1 MTDAE
6 LLSQW
11 YLILGIA
18 GVLVA
23 VVAALLIAVMV
34 TARRI
39 ARAALRCHQ
48 AVGKIAEHTQVI
60 WTLESTNAVAF
71 DLRETAKSI
80 RRHAEEI
87 AEALQAP
94 AGPRA

>member
-6 LLSQW
+6 LLGRW

-18 GVLVA
+18 GVLVV
-23 VVAALLIAVMV
+23 VVAALLITILV

-39 ARAALRCHQ
+39 EQAAARSHR
-48 AVGKIAEHTQVI
+48 AVRKIVENTQVI
-60 WTLESTNAVAF
+60 WELDTTNAVAWQ
-71 DLRETAKSI
+71 LREGARSI

-87 AEALQAP
+87 GQALQAP

>member
-6 LLSQW
+6 LLSNW

-18 GVLVA
+18 AVLVV
-23 VVAALLIAVMV
+23 VVALLLITILV

-39 ARAALRCHQ
+39 EQAATRSLL
-48 AVGKIAEHTQVI
+48 AVQKIVKNTQVI
-60 WTLESTNAVAF
+60 WELDTTNAVTWQ
-71 DLRETAKSI
+71 LREGARSI
-80 RRHAEEI
+80 RQHAEEI
-87 AEALQAP
+87 ARALQTP

>member
-6 LLSQW
+6 LLSRW

-18 GVLVA
+18 GVLVV
-23 VVAALLIAVMV
+23 VVAALLITILV

-39 ARAALRCHQ
+39 EQAATRSLL
-48 AVGKIAEHTQVI
+48 AVRKIVENTSVI
-60 WTLESTNAVAF
+60 WELDTTNAVAWQ
-71 DLRETAKSI
+71 LREGARSI
-80 RRHAEEI
+80 RQHAEEI
-87 AEALQAP
+87 AQALQAP